1 MVYEKSYDIIVIGA
15 GHAGCEA
22 ALASAKMGCA
32 TLLLTINLDSIALLP
47 CNCSIGGPAKAHLVR
62 EIDAL
67 GGEMGRNIDK
77 SFTHIRMLNLSKG
90 PAVQALRAQVDKKY
104 YQMEMKHTLESQD
117 RLDIKQAMVEEILCD
132 ETAVTGVRVQTGIEY
147 RSRAVIVAAGTF
159 LEGLIHIGETSFPAG
174 RGGEVPSIGLAQN
187 LKYLGFNLGRLKTG
201 TPPRI
206 DARTID
212 FSQGKIQESE
222 DVPLPFSYTTGPIS
236 GRGRLSC
243 WLMETNEQTHRIIRD
258 NLHRS
263 PLFSGRIKGTGP
275 RYCPSIEDKV
285 VRFPDKERHQ
295 IFLEREGWKTSEVYL
310 QGLSSSL
317 PEDVQ
322 IAAVHSVKGL
332 EKAELMRPGYAIEYD
347 FLLPVQLFPT
357 LETKLIKGLYT
368 AGQING
374 TSGYEEAAAQG
385 IMAGINAAAAIKELP
400 PLILLRSEAYIG
412 VLVDDLVTKGTEEP
426 YRMLTSRAEYRLIL
440 RQGNADL
447 RLTEKGY
454 RYGLIPE
461 DRYQRFV
468 IRREMIELETAR
480 LKETRL
486 RPTGQVQRLLRDLG
500 SERLGKAVSLADI
513 LKRPDMTYRRT
524 ATLDKDRPSLPP
536 DVISE
541 TETEIKYEGYIEKQQ
556 QQVVQYQRLE
566 SRLVPEEIDYDAI
579 PSLSREGREK
589 LKNIRP
595 VSVGQASRIAGLT
608 PADITILI
616 VYLEQQRLQA
626 LRQREKTS

>member
-1 MVYEKSYDIIVIGA
+1 
-15 GHAGCEA
+15 
-22 ALASAKMGCA
+22 
-32 TLLLTINLDSIALLP
+32 
-47 CNCSIGGPAKAHLVR
+47 
-62 EIDAL
+62 
-67 GGEMGRNIDK
+67 
-77 SFTHIRMLNLSKG
+77 
-90 PAVQALRAQVDKKY
+90 
-104 YQMEMKHTLESQD
+104 
-117 RLDIKQAMVEEILCD
+117 
-132 ETAVTGVRVQTGIEY
+132 
-147 RSRAVIVAAGTF
+147 
-159 LEGLIHIGETSFPAG
+159 
-174 RGGEVPSIGLAQN
+174 
-187 LKYLGFNLGRLKTG
+187 
-201 TPPRI
+201 
-206 DARTID
+206 
-212 FSQGKIQESE
+212 
-222 DVPLPFSYTTGPIS
+222 
-236 GRGRLSC
+236 
-243 WLMETNEQTHRIIRD
+243 
-258 NLHRS
+258 
-263 PLFSGRIKGTGP
+263 
-275 RYCPSIEDKV
+275 
-285 VRFPDKERHQ
+285 
-295 IFLEREGWKTSEVYL
+295 
-310 QGLSSSL
+310 
-317 PEDVQ
+317 
-322 IAAVHSVKGL
+322 
-332 EKAELMRPGYAIEYD
+332 
-347 FLLPVQLFPT
+347 
-357 LETKLIKGLYT
+357 
-368 AGQING
+368 
-374 TSGYEEAAAQG
+374 
-385 IMAGINAAAAIKELP
+385 
-400 PLILLRSEAYIG
+400 
-412 VLVDDLVTKGTEEP
+412 
-426 YRMLTSRAEYRLIL
+426 MLTSRAEYRLIL